1 MDFVEKSTVVDIIL
15 CLNEFQ
21 SRLKRIFFVLTA
33 CQLGAKR
40 RFVIFLSGAGVKIC
54 VFYSSRSDI
63 NSLGTVIVLCIFL
76 IKKM

>member
-33 CQLGAKR
+33 CQLGSTR

-54 VFYSSRSDI
+54 VFYSSGSDI